1 MTNSYSASNF
11 EPDSSNSNSSN
22 HSSNNHSDSDSE
34 SEVVSSDSSANSC
47 TSQMESFQSFHSGTQ
62 QNTQLGPS
70 QIPFTNPIE
79 QEIINVEFIDYSA
92 TIANINALSN
102 AIASLSPQDQPVWF
116 LQQLHQNFVAQTLQS
131 FQNGFY
137 MILSVPS
144 IESPLTEG
152 IRKYRQLI
160 NDWRQPTNENP
171 HPIQTQ
177 QAKASRNAY
186 WGFLSKE
193 RVAYA
198 SLELLANI
206 EVELNNES
214 LIQGTPV
221 HLSKQIR
228 VESFEIDVLRQGVGQ
243 SAIKG
248 FRRVL
253 PEAESNSY
261 QLKIRRA
268 NCVLQVD
275 TRHTIRDQLS
285 AYQYDFNTVYVRSD
299 RTRNSQVLDITPKA
313 VQTLRSTISLSV
325 NNPGLGSITASR
337 VLLRSSVAQKP
348 IFIGFSQPSSDQ
360 KVTSMGYVDLT
371 HHYQGTI
378 ESSSIIGGVLSFVS
392 IFFAIFILILL
403 LLQRLK
409 NGKIGW
415 NHLILF
421 GLLPQSIIFELEFG
435 FREQKVYGWLPK
447 RKCIEIGQMK
457 KCQII
462 YSPFPLGPDVTKVWR
477 SKRLLRWVIINHI

>member
-1 MTNSYSASNF
+1 
-11 EPDSSNSNSSN
+11 
-22 HSSNNHSDSDSE
+22 
-34 SEVVSSDSSANSC
+34 
-47 TSQMESFQSFHSGTQ
+47 
-62 QNTQLGPS
+62 
-70 QIPFTNPIE
+70 
-79 QEIINVEFIDYSA
+79 
-92 TIANINALSN
+92 
-102 AIASLSPQDQPVWF
+102 
-116 LQQLHQNFVAQTLQS
+116 
-131 FQNGFY
+131 

-144 IESPLTEG
+144 MEAPLTEG

-160 NDWRQPTNENP
+160 NDWQQPTYQNP
-171 HPIQTQ
+171 NPIQTQ

-186 WGFLSKE
+186 WGFISKE
-193 RVAYA
+193 KVAYGR
-198 SLELLANI
+198 SGLELLANM
-206 EVELNNES
+206 ELELNNKS
-214 LIQGTPV
+214 SMQSTSV

-248 FRRVL
+248 FRRIL

-261 QLKIRRA
+261 QLKIRRV
-268 NCVLQVD
+268 NCVLQID

-285 AYQYDFNTVYVRSD
+285 AYQYDFNKVYVRSD

-313 VQTLRSTISLSV
+313 IQTLRSTISLSV

-392 IFFAIFILILL
+392 IFFAISTLMLL

-421 GLLPQSIIFELEFG
+421 GLLAQSIIFELEFG
-435 FREQKVYGWLPK
+435 FREQKVSGWLLK